1 MAFDPVFST
10 LPDTI
15 FDVMSGLARTHG
27 AINLGQG
34 FPDGQGPEALRRAA
48 GRALMEGSNQ
58 YPPMRGLPALR
69 AAVADHYARHQGL
82 SLTPDDVLV
91 TSGATEALAAA
102 FLALLAPGNEVI
114 VLDPAYDAYR
124 PLIARAGGV
133 ARAVAL
139 SPPHWRLDA
148 GVIAAAVT
156 SRTRAIV
163 FNDPLNPVGRAFDAG
178 EVAALAQLCR
188 AHDRIAICDEV
199 WEHIVFDGRTH
210 HPLMAEPGM
219 AERCVKIG
227 SAGKIFS
234 MTGWKVGF
242 VMAAPALM
250 GPIVRAH
257 QFLTFTTPP
266 HLQAAVAEGLGWPD
280 AWFADMRA
288 GFAASRDRMAT
299 GLEAAGFA
307 VLPSEG
313 TYFLCI
319 DLAASGVS
327 LDPMDFCRRAVT
339 AFGVAAIPLAP
350 FYADPGAAPPIIRLC
365 FAKADAT
372 IDAGVERLAEARRVL
387 AAR

>member
-1 MAFDPVFST
+1 MAFDPVFSN

-58 YPPMRGLPALR
+58 YPPMRGLPVLR

-82 SLTPDDVLV
+82 SLTADDVLV

-102 FLALLAPGNEVI
+102 FLALLAPGEEVI

-139 SPPHWRLDA
+139 QPPHWRLSVAD
-148 GVIAAAVT
+148 IEAAVT
-156 SRTRAIV
+156 PRTKAIV
-163 FNDPLNPVGRAFDAG
+163 FNDPLNPVGRAFSAG
-178 EVAALAQLCR
+178 EVSALARLCI
-188 AHDRIAICDEV
+188 AHDLIAICDEV
-199 WEHIVFDGRTH
+199 WEHIVFDGRAH
-210 HPLMAEPGM
+210 HPLMAQPGM

-242 VMAAPALM
+242 VMAAPAQM
-250 GPIVRAH
+250 GPLARAH
-257 QFLTFTTPP
+257 QFLTFTTAP
-266 HLQAAVAEGLGWPD
+266 HLQEAVAEGLGWPD
-280 AWFADMRA
+280 AWFDDMRA
-288 GFAASRDRMAT
+288 GFAASRDRMT
-299 GLEAAGFA
+299 GALAAAGFA
-307 VLPSEG
+307 VLASEG
-313 TYFLCI
+313 TYFVCV
-319 DLAASGVS
+319 DLAASGVA

-339 AFGVAAIPLAP
+339 EFGVAAIPLAP
-350 FYADPGAAPPIIRLC
+350 FYAEPEAAPPIIRLC

-372 IDAGVERLAEARRVL
+372 IDAGVACLSRARDRLSE
-387 AAR
+387 

>member
-15 FDVMSGLARTHG
+15 FDVMSGLARAHG

-58 YPPMRGLPALR
+58 YPPMRGLPVLR
-69 AAVADHYARHQGL
+69 AAVADHYGRHQGL
-82 SLTPDDVLV
+82 NLAPDDVLV

-102 FLALLAPGNEVI
+102 FLGLLAPGDEVI

-133 ARAVAL
+133 ARSVVL
-139 SPPHWRLDA
+139 RPPHWRLDVA
-148 GVIAAAVT
+148 AIAAAIT
-156 SRTRAIV
+156 PRTKAIV
-163 FNDPLNPVGRAFDAG
+163 FNDPLNPLGRAFDAG
-178 EVAALAQLCR
+178 EVAALAALCR
-188 AHDRIAICDEV
+188 DHQLIAICDEV

-219 AERCVKIG
+219 AQRCVKIG

-242 VMAAPALM
+242 VMAGPELM

-266 HLQAAVAEGLGWPD
+266 HLQEAVAEGLAWGPD
-280 AWFADMRA
+280 WFDAMRA
-288 GFAASRDRMAT
+288 GFAASRDRMTA
-299 GLEAAGFA
+299 GLTAAGFS
-307 VLPSEG
+307 VQPSEG
-313 TYFLCI
+313 TYFVCV
-319 DLAASGVS
+319 DLAASGVAR
-327 LDPMDFCRRAVT
+327 DPMDFCRRAVT
-339 AFGVAAIPLAP
+339 DFGVAAIPLAP
-350 FYADPGAAPPIIRLC
+350 FYADPADAPPVIRLC
-365 FAKADAT
+365 FAKQDAT
-372 IDAGVERLAEARRVL
+372 IDAGLACLARAREAM
-387 AAR
+387 AG